1 MTPRTQSLN
10 KRVGV
15 ASVIMMSS
23 VLASR
28 LIGVFRE
35 AVIAYIGGAGAEVD
49 AYQVAFI
56 VPEILNHFVA
66 SGFLSVTFIPIFAVY
81 LSRNREDD
89 GWRIFSVIYTC
100 FGSLLLI
107 VSLLS
112 FIFAPWLI
120 DLVAHG
126 RTDPEFKALAVKMTR
141 IIIPAQFFFF
151 SGGLFMAIQ
160 FAKERFSVP
169 AVAPILYNL
178 GIIAGGALLGPWLGM
193 EGFSWGVLGG
203 AFLGNFAV
211 QLWAARR
218 VGLKFRI
225 TFDFNHPDFKKY
237 ILLTLPLMV
246 GLTMMFS
253 MEIFMRFFGSY
264 LPPGNIAALNYGR
277 TIFLIPVGLFGQ
289 AVGAASFPFMARLYA
304 ENNMQEMNRLMNDTL
319 RYLALVIPFSVLL
332 MVLRYE
338 VVLVL
343 FQRGQ
348 FDASATALTA
358 RVLIF
363 LLPGAF
369 ALSAYTVVVRGF
381 HAMQNTL
388 FPAVFGTAA
397 VVLSLP
403 LYWYGMKLLGAGGIA
418 LAVAFSV
425 IFQVV
430 VLYMIWNKRSGN
442 TGSHR
447 VYLFYGKIILIS
459 IPIGLVLAGLKAAL
473 FSDAW
478 LATFSG
484 SMFVCVI
491 AAIAFLAML
500 LAAGYLLG
508 IKEIADLG
516 RRLARRLSS

>member
-1 MTPRTQSLN
+1 MTPLTQSLN
-10 KRVGV
+10 KQVGV

-66 SGFLSVTFIPIFAVY
+66 SGFLSVTFIPIFAAY

-225 TFDFNHPDFKKY
+225 TFDFNHPDFK
-237 ILLTLPLMV
+237 
-246 GLTMMFS
+246 
-253 MEIFMRFFGSY
+253 
-264 LPPGNIAALNYGR
+264 
-277 TIFLIPVGLFGQ
+277 
-289 AVGAASFPFMARLYA
+289 
-304 ENNMQEMNRLMNDTL
+304 
-319 RYLALVIPFSVLL
+319 
-332 MVLRYE
+332 
-338 VVLVL
+338 
-343 FQRGQ
+343 
-348 FDASATALTA
+348 
-358 RVLIF
+358 
-363 LLPGAF
+363 
-369 ALSAYTVVVRGF
+369 
-381 HAMQNTL
+381 
-388 FPAVFGTAA
+388 
-397 VVLSLP
+397 
-403 LYWYGMKLLGAGGIA
+403 
-418 LAVAFSV
+418 
-425 IFQVV
+425 
-430 VLYMIWNKRSGN
+430 
-442 TGSHR
+442 
-447 VYLFYGKIILIS
+447 
-459 IPIGLVLAGLKAAL
+459 
-473 FSDAW
+473 
-478 LATFSG
+478 
-484 SMFVCVI
+484 
-491 AAIAFLAML
+491 
-500 LAAGYLLG
+500 
-508 IKEIADLG
+508 
-516 RRLARRLSS
+516 